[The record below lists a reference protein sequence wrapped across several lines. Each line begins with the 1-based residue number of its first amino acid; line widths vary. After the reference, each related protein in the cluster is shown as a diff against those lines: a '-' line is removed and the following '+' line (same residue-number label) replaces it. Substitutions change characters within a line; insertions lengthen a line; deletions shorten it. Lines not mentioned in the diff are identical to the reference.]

1 LEEEAE
7 SSTAE
12 DATGQDSGVADGGET
27 VQQESAGPSASGVTG
42 EKDPAHVDAAEAI
55 REHNEKEVAEGE
67 ERGTRQRPPSER
79 GKRKATEAEMQQ
91 QREEAKR
98 ARQEEPDGDNLYAG
112 ANASNELELAVG
124 NDAPRDNMGGG
135 GIFLT
140 RCAGAPDPEEYSPSD
155 SESEDEGAAQ
165 PEPISAILGKRSRG
179 E

>member
-1 LEEEAE
+1 ML
-7 SSTAE
+7 
-12 DATGQDSGVADGGET
+12 
-27 VQQESAGPSASGVTG
+27 PSWQ
-42 EKDPAHVDAAEAI
+42 DPAHVDAAEAI
-55 REHNEKEVAEGE
+55 RAYEKGAAENDKG
-67 ERGTRQRPPSER
+67 GTRQRPLSER

-98 ARQEEPDGDNLYAG
+98 PRQEEPDGDNLNAG

-135 GIFLT
+135 GILLT
-140 RCAGAPDPEEYSPSD
+140 RRVGALDPGEYSPSD